1 MKAGSKA
8 KAPRISSSTTQSA
21 ASYIWAND
29 SACSTAILAVG
40 PVGILLADL
49 SFAQGRPSA
58 NSGPLHRATLIKA
71 PRVHS
76 YLLEQGAARS
86 TRSRAI
92 IGSSESQAASRFR
105 VLLLRFTLRF
115 TLIFLRR
122 RGPFDV
128 LDFVLFSQGI
138 LQSFVDRHGEA
149 IGIFAESE
157 AKEFALE
164 VARLTLVLKLK
175 NEEAAVA
182 VLGNI
187 IITDGLLLI
196 HLNTPARYLKLIAMR
211 IFPVAIIRSCFLLF
225 CGGGDP
231 GSRDKHDREK
241 R

>member
-8 KAPRISSSTTQSA
+8 KALRSSSSMIRLA

-92 IGSSESQAASRFR
+92 IGSNESQAASRFR
-105 VLLLRFTLRF
+105 VLLLRFTL
-115 TLIFLRR
+115 IFLRR
-122 RGPFDV
+122 CGPFDV
-128 LDFVLFSQGI
+128 LDFVLFFQGV
-138 LQSFVDRHGEA
+138 LQSFIDRHGKA

>member
-8 KAPRISSSTTQSA
+8 KAPRISSSMTRLA

-29 SACSTAILAVG
+29 SECSRTRSTAILTVG
-40 PVGILLADL
+40 PVGHLARRSIICTRTKVD
-49 SFAQGRPSA
+49 RP
-58 NSGPLHRATLIKA
+58 LRRATLIRRRGCI
-71 PRVHS
+71 PIWI
-76 YLLEQGAARS
+76 EQGAARS

-92 IGSSESQAASRFR
+92 IGSNESQAASRFR
-105 VLLLRFTLRF
+105 VLLLRFTL
-115 TLIFLRR
+115 IFLRR
-122 RGPFDV
+122 CGPFDV
-128 LDFVLFSQGI
+128 LDFVLFFQGI

-196 HLNTPARYLKLIAMR
+196 HLNTPAGYLKLIAMR
-211 IFPVAIIRSCFLLF
+211 IFPIAIIRSCFLLF
-225 CGGGDP
+225 CV
-231 GSRDKHDREK
+231 
-241 R
+241 